1 MTLKDTNAVERN
13 LDGAFDRVRR
23 ELDRIELLT
32 AAMSAFGRPIPDY
45 EPAFRHMHPMLT
57 LSAHEIQAAL

>member
-1 MTLKDTNAVERN
+1 MSSRDTNAVERN
-13 LDGAFDRVRR
+13 LRNALDGVRR

-45 EPAFRHMHPMLT
+45 EPAFQHMHPMLT
-57 LSAHEIQAAL
+57 LSAHEIC